1 MRKRITDYIVLNLN
15 HESSVL
21 LDPGKTPSR
30 AMEVAGHACASSTVP
45 TCLDAVLHK
54 RIDGMNDTVES

>member
-1 MRKRITDYIVLNLN
+1 MEEIFKIQVP
-15 HESSVL
+15 SSIFL
-21 LDPGKTPSR
+21 YPGKTPSR